1 MYAQSLQ
8 PCLRL
13 FSLNSETKLFSPVF
27 RLSVTLWT
35 GGRQAPSV
43 HGTLQARSLGWVVIP
58 FPTQGS
64 NSRLFCVSCIGTAG
78 SLPPVPPRAEVSGW
92 RGVGGGC
99 FFKALPASRAAPEL
113 DLTSTGFEGKPR
125 PCLPKY
131 SRRGRRCGCPVCQ
144 GSTLPQK
151 SEFRTSSFTAK
162 PCLLRYFCFD
172 CPLESESV
180 GSLSFLQGIFPTQ
193 GLNPCLVHCRRIL
206 YQLRYQGSPRL
217 SAWNMVNML
226 RSHRWNVLI
235 HAVLQGVFPN
245 QVSNLCFYVSCIGM
259 GVLDH

>member
-1 MYAQSLQ
+1 MDWR
-8 PCLRL
+8 P
-13 FSLNSETKLFSPVF
+13 P
-27 RLSVTLWT
+27 
-35 GGRQAPSV
+35 
-43 HGTLQARSLGWVVIP
+43 
-58 FPTQGS
+58 
-64 NSRLFCVSCIGTAG
+64 G
-78 SLPPVPPRAEVSGW
+78 SLCSWDSPGKKPGMGSHSLPDPGIELAALLCLLHW
-92 RGVGGGC
+92 DRGFFTTCATESRSQWVEGGGGGC

-113 DLTSTGFEGKPR
+113 AITSTGFEGKPR

-144 GSTLPQK
+144 GNTLPQK